1 MVYRRFKAYSIL
13 LIIDAINQLN
23 SYSSGK
29 IKDTECHD
37 CRYKASNFQDLKSHY
52 LQLHRKSWTY
62 ESKEVL
68 ETKPKSLLDGEVFK
82 GCKYICIND
91 TFI

>member
-1 MVYRRFKAYSIL
+1 MINTS
-13 LIIDAINQLN
+13 NQLN
-23 SYSSGK
+23 SFSSGK

-68 ETKPKSLLDGEVFK
+68 ETKPKTLLEGK
-82 GCKYICIND
+82 ASKMI
-91 TFI
+91 

>member
-1 MVYRRFKAYSIL
+1 MDGLQTAKAYTTFS
-13 LIIDAINQLN
+13 IIDTSNQLN

-37 CRYKASNFQDLKSHY
+37 CRYKASTFQDLKSHY

-68 ETKPKSLLDGEVFK
+68 ETKPKSLLEGEVNK
-82 GCKYICIND
+82 V
-91 TFI
+91 

>member
-1 MVYRRFKAYSIL
+1 MLLEIFWIVYRRHLTIL
-13 LIIDAINQLN
+13 SIIDAINQLN

-68 ETKPKSLLDGEVFK
+68 ETKPKTLLEGEMFK
-82 GCKYICIND
+82 MI
-91 TFI
+91 

>member
-1 MVYRRFKAYSIL
+1 MVYRRQTIRSMIHTS
-13 LIIDAINQLN
+13 NQLN

-68 ETKPKSLLDGEVFK
+68 ETKPKSLLEGDIFK
-82 GCKYICIND
+82 VYIHFD
-91 TFI
+91 DFI